1 VFRDRGADPY
11 AALLARRDQRRQLLV
26 RAAARRPRARPTRR
40 GRSTGGSA
48 DQAVDAVRN
57 LAGLHAPVWNDAS
70 LSDHREWLSTL
81 TGKRGAFL
89 GTIAVSAAEVFTTRY
104 ADELGDDVDTLR
116 RSAELT
122 GRWAAFDPG
131 TSALVHGDYRLDNL
145 MFPPTGARDAAG
157 GGVATV
163 DWQTLAI
170 GPPARDLAYFLATSM
185 HVDERRCAH
194 ERALVH
200 EYVDALRALGVDDY
214 SDDRCFADY
223 RLGVLQGPMI
233 TMIGA
238 AYATRGTV
246 GERRRDVPRDGEA
259 CVGRAA
265 RPRLVRARRGD
276 VALSGVTVRAHESTT
291 AVTGCGA

>member
-1 VFRDRGADPY
+1 VQVEGCS
-11 AALLARRDQRRQLLV
+11 V
-26 RAAARRPRARPTRR
+26 
-40 GRSTGGSA
+40 
-48 DQAVDAVRN
+48 DQAADAVRN

-81 TGKRGAFL
+81 TGKRGEFL
-89 GTIAVSAAEVFTTRY
+89 GTISVSAAEVFTTRY
-104 ADELGDDVDTLR
+104 ADELGADVDTLR

-145 MFPPTGARDAAG
+145 MFPDVGTDA
-157 GGVATV
+157 GVSTV

-170 GPPARDLAYFLATSM
+170 GPPARDLAYFLATSL
-185 HVDERRCAH
+185 HVDERRAH
-194 ERALVH
+194 ERALVN

-214 SDDRCFADY
+214 SYDRCFADY

-238 AYATRGTV
+238 AYATA
-246 GERRRDVPRDGEA
+246 ERSASADEMFLAMATRASAALRDLDSFALVEA
-259 CVGRAA
+259 
-265 RPRLVRARRGD
+265 
-276 VALSGVTVRAHESTT
+276 T
-291 AVTGCGA
+291 